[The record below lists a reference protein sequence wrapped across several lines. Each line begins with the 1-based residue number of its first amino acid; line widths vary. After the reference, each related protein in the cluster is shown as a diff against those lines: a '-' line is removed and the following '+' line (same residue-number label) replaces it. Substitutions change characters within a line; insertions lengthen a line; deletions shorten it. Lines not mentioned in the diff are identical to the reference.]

1 MVGVY
6 AEEMRALGV
15 NALLVDPGGTR
26 TMMRARAFPGEDPN
40 TLKTPDV
47 VADAIAG
54 ALPDMGPGLT
64 RLKLAKDGAATLS
77 AAA

>member
-1 MVGVY
+1 
-6 AEEMRALGV
+6 MRALGV

-26 TMMRARAFPGEDPN
+26 TTMRARAFPGEDPN

-54 ALPDMGPGLT
+54 ALAGMVPGLT
-64 RLKLAKDGAATLS
+64 KLKVAKDGAATVS